1 MGAGRRP
8 LPRIVVVGLGPGGHD
23 HVTVETREA
32 IARAEHRY
40 LRTAIHPSADLV
52 ADAITFDH
60 LYDAAD
66 TFDDVYTEIAASL
79 RQAAGEHG
87 EILYA
92 VPGSPLV
99 LERTVRHL
107 RDADDI
113 ELVVLPAMSFLDVAW
128 ARLGVD
134 PVDAGVRLV
143 DGHQFATDA
152 AGERGPLLVAHTHA
166 NWVLSDIKLAVDE
179 AVGDEP
185 VTILHA
191 LGTADE
197 QIVEVAW
204 ADLDRTIEADHLT
217 SLWIPHLAAPVGA
230 AYVRFHALTRTL
242 PRAVPVGHRT
252 DPRLADPPPARGDLR
267 GRRRHPG
274 PRSVHRVRV
283 RPAADPDADLIE
295 ELGDLLYQIEFHATI
310 AEQEGRF
317 TIADVANGIHDK
329 LVRRHPHVFGDL
341 VGSDLDTSEVL
352 SNWDDIKRDEKSR
365 TSVFDGIPRSMP
377 ALAYAAKVGSKASK
391 VGFDWPDVDG
401 AFPKIAEETAEL
413 HEAMQHRPDS
423 NDEQATTATRPPTR
437 RRQLPAPA
445 SWAICCSPSST
456 SRATCASIRN
466 WRCVRPPTSS
476 APGSRASNAWHGN
489 APSSCVAPTWRRS
502 TRCGTR
508 SRRASERAV
517 GVSGGGDR
525 RPVTL
530 PDRGPVARRTRR
542 ASAPSRCASAAT
554 ATR

>member
-1 MGAGRRP
+1 MSSGQR
-8 LPRIVVVGLGPGGHD
+8 PRIVVVGLGPGSHD
-23 HVTVETREA
+23 HVTVETRQA
-32 IARAEHRY
+32 IANAQHRY

-52 ADAITFDH
+52 SDATTFDR

-66 TFDDVYTEIAASL
+66 TFDDVYTDIASSL
-79 RQAAGEHG
+79 IRAAGEHG

-99 LERTVRHL
+99 LERTVRYL
-107 RDADDI
+107 REIDDV
-113 ELVVLPAMSFLDVAW
+113 ELVLLPALSFLDVAW

-134 PVDAGVRLV
+134 PVEAGVRLV
-143 DGHQFATDA
+143 DGHEFAIAA

-179 AVGDEP
+179 AAGDEA

-191 LGTADE
+191 LGTPDE

-204 ADLDRTIEADHLT
+204 ADLDRTIDADHLT

-242 PRAVPVGHRT
+242 REQCPWDIEQTHDSLIPHLLEETYEVVDAIHALGDVEAAATDQDST
-252 DPRLADPPPARGDLR
+252 DPG
-267 GRRRHPG
+267 
-274 PRSVHRVRV
+274 
-283 RPAADPDADLIE
+283 ADPDADLIE

-329 LVRRHPHVFGDL
+329 LVRRHPHVFGHL
-341 VGSDLDTSEVL
+341 AGSDLDTAEVL

-391 VGFDWPDVDG
+391 VGFDWPDVSG

-413 HEAMQHRPDS
+413 SEAMHHPDDGDTGTAART
-423 NDEQATTATRPPTR
+423 DE
-437 RRQLPAPA
+437 LGDLLF
-445 SWAICCSPSST
+445 AIV
-456 SRATCASIRN
+456 N
-466 WRCVRPPTSS
+466 
-476 APGSRASNAWHGN
+476 
-489 APSSCVAPTWRRS
+489 
-502 TRCGTR
+502 
-508 SRRASERAV
+508 
-517 GVSGGGDR
+517 
-525 RPVTL
+525 
-530 PDRGPVARRTRR
+530 VARHLRIDPELALRAATDKFRTRFEGVER
-542 ASAPSRCASAAT
+542 LARQRSIELRGAELATLDALWDEVKAAE
-554 ATR
+554 